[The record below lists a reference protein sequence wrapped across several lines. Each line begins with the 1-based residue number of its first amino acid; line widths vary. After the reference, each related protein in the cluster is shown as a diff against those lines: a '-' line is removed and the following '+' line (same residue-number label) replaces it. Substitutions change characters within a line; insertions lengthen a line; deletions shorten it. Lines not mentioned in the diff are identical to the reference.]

1 MDIEG
6 YIKKLRE
13 KPEKTRYVILFV
25 SIFLL
30 MVFITVVWLTVVF
43 WGKKDNIQAAGHSLS
58 PFSVFKEDF
67 NRFYEAIRQK

>member
-13 KPEKTRYVILFV
+13 KPEKTRYTILFA
-25 SIFLL
+25 SIFLI
-30 MVFITVVWLTVVF
+30 MVFITVVWLTVAF
-43 WGKKDNIQAAGHSLS
+43 LRKEDNIQAAGPSLS